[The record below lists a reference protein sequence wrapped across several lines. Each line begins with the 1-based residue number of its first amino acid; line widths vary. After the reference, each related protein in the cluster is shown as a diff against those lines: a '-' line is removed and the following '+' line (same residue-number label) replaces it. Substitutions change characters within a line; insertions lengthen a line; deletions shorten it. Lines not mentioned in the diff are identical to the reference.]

1 MDYTLAMEDE
11 LLNTFHNFKR
21 GSLGETSTA
30 LIQNLLRLYHP
41 PHITSIQQLKKV
53 GIDDPILFQ
62 QLASQGFVNQTP
74 QELAQRTRYK
84 LLLSEQ
90 QTYYPAVAVH
100 NDVINSEFVMTL
112 KPREAREKAHA
123 WLKALLADATNVTV
137 VDHYLF
143 SPPSQERVV
152 SFFSLFPKKALTLF
166 LNQPSQQDKSTIKA
180 LHNGWK
186 IKENTHAAYHNVHD
200 RYLLINNSVEVVIT
214 SGIDYLF
221 DTSKE
226 CTLLVRQKKA

>member
-1 MDYTLAMEDE
+1 MDYTLAMEDD
-11 LLNTFHNFKR
+11 LLKAFHNFKR
-21 GSLGETSTA
+21 GLLGETSTA

-41 PHITSIQQLKKV
+41 PHITSVQQLKKV
-53 GIDDPILFQ
+53 GIDDRILFQ

-90 QTYYPAVAVH
+90 QTQYPAVAVH
-100 NDVINSEFVMTL
+100 DDVINSEFVMTL
-112 KPREAREKAHA
+112 KPGEARAKAHA
-123 WLKALLADATNVTV
+123 WLKSLLADATNVTV

-143 SPPSQERVV
+143 SPPSRNSLVP
-152 SFFSLFPKKALTLF
+152 FFSLFPKKALTLF
-166 LNQPSQQDKSTIKA
+166 LNQPSQQDKSAIKA
-180 LHNGWK
+180 LHTGWR
-186 IKENTHAAYHNVHD
+186 IKENTHAAYRNVHD
-200 RYLLINNSVEVVIT
+200 RYLLIDNSVEVVIT

-221 DTSKE
+221 DTRKE